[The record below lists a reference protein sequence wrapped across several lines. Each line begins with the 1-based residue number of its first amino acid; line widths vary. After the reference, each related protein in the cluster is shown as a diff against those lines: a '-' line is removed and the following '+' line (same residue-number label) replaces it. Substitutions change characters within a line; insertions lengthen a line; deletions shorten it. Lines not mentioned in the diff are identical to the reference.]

1 MKYIIYFLFAYCL
14 WGCTKREGKE
24 IQSDFSTKEALTAI
38 DSIDLESKGLL
49 APFTVN
55 CFDSC
60 FVFSNI
66 RVKNRVSILPLS
78 ASNAIDV
85 IYSGDGPDE
94 ILQYIP
100 VGNNE
105 KQFLFADRVRGK
117 VFKLNL
123 KPEYEHKQIEQFTDS
138 ISRFFTLAMIDSTYM
153 IGTGLFDKGRFLI
166 YNRKDKSIKYA
177 EEYPMNEDIKKLDP
191 YQQSALYAGTL
202 IAVSPNK
209 KHFVAAYNGLVDFYS
224 MDKDYDLSPRQQKYY
239 HYPSFA
245 IPEEGPVIAHRK
257 DEITG
262 FISICYDS
270 SYVYLLYSSS
280 SLVSAGNTTFSANT
294 ILVYNWDGIPVKR
307 YELDNY
313 LLSINIDKDHNLWG
327 VDKDH
332 TYLYKYALK

>member
-1 MKYIIYFLFAYCL
+1 MKYIIYFLVTCCL
-14 WGCTKREGKE
+14 WSCTSREGKE
-24 IQSDFSTKEALTAI
+24 IQSDFPAKETLAAI
-38 DSIDLESKGLL
+38 DSMDLENRGLL
-49 APFTVN
+49 VPFTVN

-66 RVKNRVSILPLS
+66 RVKNRVSILPHS
-78 ASNAIDV
+78 ATNAIDV

-100 VGNNE
+100 VSNNE
-105 KQFLFADRVRGK
+105 KRFLFADRVRGK
-117 VFKLNL
+117 VFELNL
-123 KPEYEHKQIEQFTDS
+123 KPDYEHIPIEQFADS

-166 YNRKDKSIKYA
+166 YNRENKSIKYA
-177 EEYPMNEDIKKLDP
+177 EEYPMNEDIKKLAP

>member
-1 MKYIIYFLFAYCL
+1 
-14 WGCTKREGKE
+14 
-24 IQSDFSTKEALTAI
+24 
-38 DSIDLESKGLL
+38 
-49 APFTVN
+49 
-55 CFDSC
+55 
-60 FVFSNI
+60 
-66 RVKNRVSILPLS
+66 
-78 ASNAIDV
+78 
-85 IYSGDGPDE
+85 
-94 ILQYIP
+94 
-100 VGNNE
+100 
-105 KQFLFADRVRGK
+105 
-117 VFKLNL
+117 
-123 KPEYEHKQIEQFTDS
+123 
-138 ISRFFTLAMIDSTYM
+138 
-153 IGTGLFDKGRFLI
+153 
-166 YNRKDKSIKYA
+166 
-177 EEYPMNEDIKKLDP
+177 MNEDIKKLDP

-239 HYPSFA
+239 HYP
-245 IPEEGPVIAHRK
+245 
-257 DEITG
+257 
-262 FISICYDS
+262 